1 MDFRL
6 LGPLEVVAQ
15 DCPLALGGGKQ
26 RLLLAVLLA
35 HANETVSSERLVDA
49 LWGETPPPTAMRSLH
64 NQVSGLRKLLGDG
77 RLLTRTPGYVLRV
90 EPSELDVAR
99 FERLLGEA
107 DRAEPA
113 AAAVKLREALA
124 LWRGPPLADLSYEPF
139 ARGEIAR
146 LEEMRLVAL
155 EQRIDA
161 DLACGRHADLV
172 GELQQLTGRHP
183 WRERLHA
190 QRLLALY
197 RSGRQ
202 ADALEVYRQTREALV
217 AELGI
222 EPGRELRNVQQA
234 ILTQDPRIDGPQPA
248 DARISL
254 PRLPAPPNRTIG
266 RERDLEDVR
275 RRLLAGMPRLLTL
288 VGPGGVGKTRLALD
302 VGHAAGPHFVDG
314 ARLVSLQAVRRP
326 EDVPVAIL
334 QELAIVMVAGES
346 PERAVERYLAVKR
359 LLLVLDNCEH
369 VLGAAPFVAAL
380 LAACPG
386 VTVLATS
393 REPLGIQAEECRP
406 VPPLAGDDAIT
417 LFCERARAR
426 DPGFELGNGDAVVEI
441 CRRVDG
447 LPLAIELAAA
457 RCGLLTP
464 AEIADRLDV
473 ALGTPGT
480 AVRDAPVRQQTLRAT
495 IDWSHALLDGEEQ
508 VCFARFAVFTGGA
521 TVEAAEP
528 VTGAGLSTLDHLVG
542 KSLLSRSAHPDG
554 RTRLLMLET
563 VRSYAAERL
572 TGAPDHEAVRERH
585 YRYFLA
591 LAQRHGTE
599 RALWGA
605 MRGEHLAAL
614 DGDIENLHA
623 ALQWVIDQDD
633 AERALALCE
642 ALGCY
647 WLMRARYAEAVDRID
662 RVLHLPASDAH
673 PELRVRVL
681 CTKLR
686 ALFPLGRAGER
697 PPIFD
702 EAEAIASRLPD
713 LRYAAEVAFV
723 RTAVAMDTGE
733 SDVADALAD
742 EAVRLA
748 QAAGDDLAIAM
759 AAFAK
764 TLPSTGAA
772 ELRERVERAASLL
785 DEAGI
790 VYQLGYLLGSA
801 AYVAL
806 CAGSDAY
813 AADLVRRA
821 IPATRDLDSPHLRAH
836 LCGNAGLTA
845 LFCGDIDDAREAFR
859 EELALC
865 REHVIMPWTS
875 EGLAGLAAIAALE
888 NDLDRAAR
896 LAGAAAAHT
905 YGQADDEVDARRR
918 GTFLE
923 PARAQHGPDAWDAAE
938 REGAALSFDD
948 AIAYA
953 LAQPAADPPPRIE
966 PAGAG

>member
-426 DPGFELGNGDAVVEI
+426 DPGFEL
-441 CRRVDG
+441 
-447 LPLAIELAAA
+447 
-457 RCGLLTP
+457 
-464 AEIADRLDV
+464 
-473 ALGTPGT
+473 
-480 AVRDAPVRQQTLRAT
+480 
-495 IDWSHALLDGEEQ
+495 
-508 VCFARFAVFTGGA
+508 
-521 TVEAAEP
+521 
-528 VTGAGLSTLDHLVG
+528 
-542 KSLLSRSAHPDG
+542 
-554 RTRLLMLET
+554 
-563 VRSYAAERL
+563 
-572 TGAPDHEAVRERH
+572 
-585 YRYFLA
+585 
-591 LAQRHGTE
+591 AQR
-599 RALWGA
+599 R
-605 MRGEHLAAL
+605 RGGR
-614 DGDIENLHA
+614 D
-623 ALQWVIDQDD
+623 
-633 AERALALCE
+633 
-642 ALGCY
+642 
-647 WLMRARYAEAVDRID
+647 
-662 RVLHLPASDAH
+662 LPT
-673 PELRVRVL
+673 RR
-681 CTKLR
+681 
-686 ALFPLGRAGER
+686 
-697 PPIFD
+697 
-702 EAEAIASRLPD
+702 
-713 LRYAAEVAFV
+713 
-723 RTAVAMDTGE
+723 
-733 SDVADALAD
+733 
-742 EAVRLA
+742 
-748 QAAGDDLAIAM
+748 
-759 AAFAK
+759 
-764 TLPSTGAA
+764 
-772 ELRERVERAASLL
+772 RAA
-785 DEAGI
+785 
-790 VYQLGYLLGSA
+790 V
-801 AYVAL
+801 
-806 CAGSDAY
+806 
-813 AADLVRRA
+813 
-821 IPATRDLDSPHLRAH
+821 
-836 LCGNAGLTA
+836 
-845 LFCGDIDDAREAFR
+845 GDR
-859 EELALC
+859 
-865 REHVIMPWTS
+865 
-875 EGLAGLAAIAALE
+875 
-888 NDLDRAAR
+888 
-896 LAGAAAAHT
+896 
-905 YGQADDEVDARRR
+905 ARRR
-918 GTFLE
+918 PLW
-923 PARAQHGPDAWDAAE
+923 P
-938 REGAALSFDD
+938 
-948 AIAYA
+948 
-953 LAQPAADPPPRIE
+953 ADPGRDRRSARRRARHARHRRP
-966 PAGAG
+966 